1 MNLGHRAKLIDEL
14 LYCRLILANS
24 GAKNAS
30 LLKVLNQNVQRVWC
44 KRHLATIVS
53 IILLGARIGTKR

>member
-14 LYCRLILANS
+14 MHCRLILANT

-30 LLKVLNQNVQRVWC
+30 LLKILNQHVQRVWS
-44 KRHLATIVS
+44 KLHLTTIVR